1 VLRVDLSAL
10 SEEQQGMEIAKKAAQ
25 LQASPNL
32 ENGPLV
38 RVALFY
44 CGFHKSARLLMVI
57 HHLVVIASRGGSR

>member
-1 VLRVDLSAL
+1 VCAGRSVGIVRRTTRHGDR
-10 SEEQQGMEIAKKAAQ
+10 EEAAQ
-25 LQASPNL
+25 LQASLNL

-57 HHLVVIASRGGSR
+57 HHLVVDSVSWRIR